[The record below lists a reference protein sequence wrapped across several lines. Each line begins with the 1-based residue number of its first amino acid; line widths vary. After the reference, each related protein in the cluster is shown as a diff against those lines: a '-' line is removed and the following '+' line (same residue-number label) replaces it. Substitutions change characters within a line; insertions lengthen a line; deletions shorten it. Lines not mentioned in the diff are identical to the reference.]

1 MNNKKF
7 LLSFLLVV
15 LIAFSLGSVSAEDAT
30 DVIAADDV
38 ADVIAVDDAAD
49 VVSTDIQP
57 TEATA
62 DAVQSAVDSA
72 KEGDVVDISNNA
84 EYDFADHA
92 TVKISTAGITIDG
105 KGTTTIKGYGD
116 GQGIFQIAAQ
126 NVTIQGINFIDTN
139 PKNDFKYN
147 GTTAGWGVSA
157 SAANGGLIKDCTFK
171 DFNSG
176 IVVMQTEGFT
186 IENNNFTGGYSTLLA
201 NDPTVNKEQGSKSLN
216 IYRQSSGVTVKG
228 NRFVGP
234 ILDGVSIAQG
244 SGSNYVLDNYF
255 EGNCYSIYFGG
266 ASTAGSL
273 ISGNTFVNCGFFK
286 EGNID
291 WKGLPVI
298 SIQKASDD
306 IAITDNTFKVINGNV
321 LIAAE
326 KGNEAHGFPT
336 PIGNINIT
344 GNTVD
349 KYSADVDATTV
360 TLFNVLIRDA
370 TSLNVTSPLNISD
383 NALEDGVKG
392 ISINFDG
399 NEIFSASE
407 AYLNE
412 TLDADHVYGA
422 ATLYDTVLTAKAL
435 KVYAGNTG
443 KLQATLVDSNG
454 VALTN
459 KEVAIVIDGVIK
471 NVKTDANGVATLSV
485 KYAAATTKYATIAFL
500 GEGNLYKSSIAT
512 AKITVVK
519 KATTLKAAKVK
530 VTGKAKKAIKVK
542 VTLKTGKTA
551 IKGKK
556 VTIKVN
562 GKTFSAKTNAKG
574 VATISVKVAKKGTF
588 KATFKFAGDSA
599 YKASTSKTVKFTI
612 KK

>member
-1 MNNKKF
+1 MNNKKI

-15 LIAFSLGSVSAEDAT
+15 LIALSLGSVSAEDAT
-30 DVIAADDV
+30 DAL
-38 ADVIAVDDAAD
+38 AVDDTVD
-49 VVSTDIQP
+49 VVAVDEPIQP
-57 TEATA
+57 ASDSVE
-62 DAVQSAVDSA
+62 DVQSAVDSA
-72 KEGDVVDISNNA
+72 NEGNTVDLSKYA
-84 EYDFADHA
+84 EYDFTNK
-92 TVKISTAGITIDG
+92 TVTISNNGVIVDG

-116 GQGIFQIAAQ
+116 GNGIFAIKAQ
-126 NVTIQGINFIDTN
+126 NVTIQGIKFIDTN

-147 GTTAGWGVSA
+147 GTTAGWGISA
-157 SAANGGLIKDCTFK
+157 SAANGGLIKNCEFT

-176 IVVMQTEGFT
+176 VVVMQTTGFT
-186 IENNNFTGGYSTLLA
+186 IEDNNFTGGYSTLLA

-216 IYRQSSGVTVKG
+216 IYRQSSQVTVKG

-244 SGSNYVLDNYF
+244 SGANYVLDNYF

-273 ISGNTFVNCGFFK
+273 IANNTFVNCGFFK
-286 EGNID
+286 EGSID

-306 IAITDNTFKVINGNV
+306 IAINDNTFEVIDGNV

-344 GNTVD
+344 GNTVT
-349 KYSADVDATTV
+349 KYSEDVDASTV

-370 TSLNVTSPLNISD
+370 TSLNVTSPIDVSKNTL
-383 NALEDGVKG
+383 AAGVKG

-399 NEIFSASE
+399 NEIFSATE
-407 AYLNE
+407 ALLND
-412 TLDADHVYGA
+412 TLDANHVYSA
-422 ATLYDTVLTAKAL
+422 NTLYDTVLTASDIKI
-435 KVYAGNTG
+435 YAGNNG
-443 KLQATLVDSNG
+443 KLKATLKDSNG

-459 KEVAIVIDGVIK
+459 KNVAIIIDGVIK
-471 NVKTDANGVATLSV
+471 EVTTDANGVATLPV
-485 KYAAATTKYATIAFL
+485 KYAGATTKYAAIVFA

-512 AKITVVK
+512 AKISVVK
-519 KATTLKAAKVK
+519 KATTLTAAKVK
-530 VTGKAKKAIKVK
+530 VTGKVKKAIKVK

-588 KATFKFAGDSA
+588 KAAFKFAGDSA
-599 YKASTSKTVKFTI
+599 YKASSSKTVKFTV

>member
-1 MNNKKF
+1 MNNKKI

-15 LIAFSLGSVSAEDAT
+15 LIAFSLGSVSAENAT
-30 DVIAADDV
+30 DAL
-38 ADVIAVDDAAD
+38 AVDDAVD
-49 VVSTDIQP
+49 VVAVDEPIQP
-57 TEATA
+57 AS
-62 DAVQSAVDSA
+62 DSVDDVQTAVDSA
-72 KEGDVVDISNNA
+72 KEGNTVDLSKYA
-84 EYDFADHA
+84 EYDFTDK
-92 TVKISTAGITIDG
+92 TVTISNNGVIVDD
-105 KGTTTIKGYGD
+105 KGTATIKGYGD
-116 GQGIFQIAAQ
+116 GNGIFAIKAQ
-126 NVTIQGINFIDTN
+126 NVTIQGIKFIDTN

-147 GTTAGWGVSA
+147 GTTAGWGISA
-157 SAANGGLIKDCTFK
+157 SAANGGLIKDCEFT

-176 IVVMQTEGFT
+176 VVVMQTTGFT
-186 IENNNFTGGYSTLLA
+186 IQDNNFTGGYSTLLA

-216 IYRQSSGVTVKG
+216 IYRQSSQVTVKG

-244 SGSNYVLDNYF
+244 SGANYVLDNYF

-273 ISGNTFVNCGFFK
+273 IANNTFVNCGFFK
-286 EGNID
+286 EGSID

-306 IAITDNTFKVINGNV
+306 IAINDNTFEVIDGNV

-344 GNTVD
+344 GNTVT
-349 KYSADVDATTV
+349 KYADDVDASTV

-370 TSLNVTSPLNISD
+370 TSLNVTSPIDVSKNTL
-383 NALEDGVKG
+383 AAGVKG

-399 NEIFSASE
+399 NEIFSATE
-407 AYLNE
+407 ALLNE
-412 TLDADHVYGA
+412 TLDTNHVYSA
-422 ATLYDTVLTAKAL
+422 NTLYDTVLTAANIKI
-435 KVYAGNTG
+435 YAGNNG
-443 KLQATLVDSNG
+443 KLQVTLKDSNG

-459 KEVAIVIDGVIK
+459 KKVSIIIDGVIK
-471 NVKTDANGVATLSV
+471 EATTNANGVATLSV
-485 KYAAATTKYATIAFL
+485 NYAGATTKYAAIVYA

-512 AKITVVK
+512 AKITVLK
-519 KATTLKAAKVK
+519 KATKLTAAKVK

-588 KATFKFAGDSA
+588 KATFKFAGDAA
-599 YKASTSKTVKFTI
+599 YKASSSKTVKFTI

>member
-1 MNNKKF
+1 MNNKKI

-15 LIAFSLGSVSAEDAT
+15 LIALSLGSVSAEDAT
-30 DVIAADDV
+30 DAL
-38 ADVIAVDDAAD
+38 AVDDTVD
-49 VVSTDIQP
+49 VVAVDEPIQP
-57 TEATA
+57 ASDSVE
-62 DAVQSAVDSA
+62 DVQSAVDSA
-72 KEGDVVDISNNA
+72 NEGNTVDLSKYA
-84 EYDFADHA
+84 EYDFTNK
-92 TVKISTAGITIDG
+92 TVTISNNGVIVDG

-116 GQGIFQIAAQ
+116 GNGIFAIKAQ
-126 NVTIQGINFIDTN
+126 NVTIQGIKFIDTN
-139 PKNDFKYN
+139 PKNDFRYN
-147 GTTAGWGVSA
+147 GTTAGWGISA
-157 SAANGGLIKDCTFK
+157 SAANGGLIKDCEFT

-176 IVVMQTEGFT
+176 VVVMQTTGFT
-186 IENNNFTGGYSTLLA
+186 IEDNNFTGGYSTLLA

-216 IYRQSSGVTVKG
+216 IYRQSSQVTVKG
-228 NRFVGP
+228 NSFIGP

-244 SGSNYVLDNYF
+244 SGANYVLDNYF

-273 ISGNTFVNCGFFK
+273 IANNTFVNCGFFK
-286 EGNID
+286 EGSID

-306 IAITDNTFKVINGNV
+306 IAIKDNTFEVIDGNV

-344 GNTVD
+344 GNTVT
-349 KYSADVDATTV
+349 KYTEDVDASTV

-370 TSLNVTSPLNISD
+370 TSLNVTSPIDVSKNTL
-383 NALEDGVKG
+383 AAGVKG

-407 AYLNE
+407 ALLND

-422 ATLYDTVLTAKAL
+422 KTLYDTTLTASDI
-435 KVYAGNTG
+435 KVYVGNNG
-443 KLQATLVDSNG
+443 KLQATLKDSNG

-459 KEVAIVIDGVIK
+459 KNVAIIIDGVIN
-471 NVKTDANGVATLSV
+471 NVTTDENGVATLPV
-485 KYAAATTKYATIAFL
+485 KYASATTKYAAIVFA

-519 KATTLKAAKVK
+519 KATTLTAAKVK
-530 VTGKAKKAIKVK
+530 VTGKVKKVIKVK

-588 KATFKFAGDSA
+588 KAAFKFAGDTA
-599 YKASTSKTVKFTI
+599 YKASSSKTVKFTV

>member
-1 MNNKKF
+1 MNNKKI

-15 LIAFSLGSVSAEDAT
+15 LIAFSLGSVSAENAT
-30 DVIAADDV
+30 DAL
-38 ADVIAVDDAAD
+38 AVDDAVD
-49 VVSTDIQP
+49 VVAVDEPIQP
-57 TEATA
+57 AS
-62 DAVQSAVDSA
+62 DSVDDVQTAVDSA
-72 KEGDVVDISNNA
+72 KEGNTVDLSKYA
-84 EYDFADHA
+84 EYDFTDK
-92 TVKISTAGITIDG
+92 TVTISNNGVIVDG

-116 GQGIFQIAAQ
+116 GNGIFAIKAQ
-126 NVTIQGINFIDTN
+126 NVTIQGIKFIDTN

-147 GTTAGWGVSA
+147 GTTAGWGISA
-157 SAANGGLIKDCTFK
+157 SAANGGLIKDCEFT

-176 IVVMQTEGFT
+176 VVVMQTTGFT
-186 IENNNFTGGYSTLLA
+186 IQDNNFTGGYSTLLA

-216 IYRQSSGVTVKG
+216 IYRQSSQVTVKG

-244 SGSNYVLDNYF
+244 SGANYVLDNYF

-273 ISGNTFVNCGFFK
+273 IANNTFVNCGFFK
-286 EGNID
+286 EGSID

-306 IAITDNTFKVINGNV
+306 IAINDNTFEVIDGNV

-344 GNTVD
+344 GNTVT
-349 KYSADVDATTV
+349 KYADDVDASTV

-370 TSLNVTSPLNISD
+370 TSLNVTSPIDVSKNTL
-383 NALEDGVKG
+383 AAGVKG

-399 NEIFSASE
+399 NEIFSATE
-407 AYLNE
+407 ALLNE
-412 TLDADHVYGA
+412 TLDANHVYSA
-422 ATLYDTVLTAKAL
+422 NTLYDTVLTAANIKI
-435 KVYAGNTG
+435 YAGNNG
-443 KLQATLVDSNG
+443 KLQVTLKDSNG

-459 KEVAIVIDGVIK
+459 KKVSIIIDGVIK
-471 NVKTDANGVATLSV
+471 EATTNANGVATLSV
-485 KYAAATTKYATIAFL
+485 KYAGATTKYAAIVYA

-512 AKITVVK
+512 AKITVLK
-519 KATTLKAAKVK
+519 KATKLTAAKVK

-588 KATFKFAGDSA
+588 KATFKFAGDAA
-599 YKASTSKTVKFTI
+599 YKASSSKTVKFTI

>member
-1 MNNKKF
+1 MNNKKI

-15 LIAFSLGSVSAEDAT
+15 LIALSLGSVSAEDAT
-30 DVIAADDV
+30 DAL
-38 ADVIAVDDAAD
+38 AVDDTVD
-49 VVSTDIQP
+49 VVAVDEPIQP
-57 TEATA
+57 ASDSVE
-62 DAVQSAVDSA
+62 DVQSAVDSA
-72 KEGDVVDISNNA
+72 NEGNTVDLSKYA
-84 EYDFADHA
+84 EYDFTNK
-92 TVKISTAGITIDG
+92 TVTISNNGVIVDG

-116 GQGIFQIAAQ
+116 GNGIFAIKAQ
-126 NVTIQGINFIDTN
+126 NVTIQGIKFIDTN
-139 PKNDFKYN
+139 PKNDFRYN
-147 GTTAGWGVSA
+147 GTTAGWGISA
-157 SAANGGLIKDCTFK
+157 SAANGGLIKDCEFT

-176 IVVMQTEGFT
+176 VVVMQTTGFT
-186 IENNNFTGGYSTLLA
+186 IEDNNFTGGYSTLLA

-216 IYRQSSGVTVKG
+216 IYRQSSQVTVKG

-244 SGSNYVLDNYF
+244 SGANYVLDNYF

-273 ISGNTFVNCGFFK
+273 IANNTFVNCGFFK
-286 EGNID
+286 EGSID

-306 IAITDNTFKVINGNV
+306 IAINDNTFEVIDGNV

-344 GNTVD
+344 GNTVT
-349 KYSADVDATTV
+349 KYAEDVDASTV

-370 TSLNVTSPLNISD
+370 TSLNVTSPIDVSKNTL
-383 NALEDGVKG
+383 AAGVKG

-407 AYLNE
+407 ALLND

-422 ATLYDTVLTAKAL
+422 KTLYDTTLTASDI
-435 KVYAGNTG
+435 KVYAGNNG
-443 KLQATLVDSNG
+443 KLQATLKDSNG

-459 KEVAIVIDGVIK
+459 KNVAIIIDGVIK
-471 NVKTDANGVATLSV
+471 EVTTDANGVATLPV
-485 KYAAATTKYATIAFL
+485 KYAGATTKYAAIVFA
-500 GEGNLYKSSIAT
+500 GEGNLYNSSIAT
-512 AKITVVK
+512 AKISVVK
-519 KATTLKAAKVK
+519 KATTLTAAKVK
-530 VTGKAKKAIKVK
+530 VTGKVKKAIKVK

-588 KATFKFAGDSA
+588 KAAFKFAGDSA
-599 YKASTSKTVKFTI
+599 YKASSSKTVKFTV

>member
-1 MNNKKF
+1 MNNKKI

-15 LIAFSLGSVSAEDAT
+15 LIAFSLGSVSAENAT
-30 DVIAADDV
+30 DAL
-38 ADVIAVDDAAD
+38 AVDDAVD
-49 VVSTDIQP
+49 VVAVDEPIQP
-57 TEATA
+57 AS
-62 DAVQSAVDSA
+62 DSVDDVQTAVDSA
-72 KEGDVVDISNNA
+72 KEGNTVDLSKYA
-84 EYDFADHA
+84 EYDFTDK
-92 TVKISTAGITIDG
+92 TVTISNNGVIVDG

-116 GQGIFQIAAQ
+116 GNGIFAIKAQ
-126 NVTIQGINFIDTN
+126 NVTIQGIKFIDTN

-147 GTTAGWGVSA
+147 GTTAGWGISA
-157 SAANGGLIKDCTFK
+157 SAANGGLIKDCEFT

-176 IVVMQTEGFT
+176 VVVMQTTGFT
-186 IENNNFTGGYSTLLA
+186 IQDNNFTGGYSTLLA

-216 IYRQSSGVTVKG
+216 IYRQSSQVTVKG

-244 SGSNYVLDNYF
+244 SGANYVLDNYF

-273 ISGNTFVNCGFFK
+273 IANNTFVNCGFFK
-286 EGNID
+286 EGSID

-306 IAITDNTFKVINGNV
+306 IAINDNTFEVIDGNV

-336 PIGNINIT
+336 PSGNINIT
-344 GNTVD
+344 GNTVT
-349 KYSADVDATTV
+349 KYADDVDASTV

-370 TSLNVTSPLNISD
+370 TSLNVTSPIDVSKNTL
-383 NALEDGVKG
+383 AAGVKG

-399 NEIFSASE
+399 NEIFSATE
-407 AYLNE
+407 ALLNE
-412 TLDADHVYGA
+412 TLDANHVYSA
-422 ATLYDTVLTAKAL
+422 NTLYDTVLTAANIKI
-435 KVYAGNTG
+435 YAGNNG
-443 KLQATLVDSNG
+443 KLQVTLKDSNG

-459 KEVAIVIDGVIK
+459 KKVSIIIDGVIK
-471 NVKTDANGVATLSV
+471 EATTNANGVATLSV
-485 KYAAATTKYATIAFL
+485 KYAGATTKYAAIVYA

-512 AKITVVK
+512 AKITVLK
-519 KATTLKAAKVK
+519 KATKLTAAKVK

-588 KATFKFAGDSA
+588 KATFKFAGDAA
-599 YKASTSKTVKFTI
+599 YKASSSKTVKFTI

>member
-1 MNNKKF
+1 MNNKKI

-15 LIAFSLGSVSAEDAT
+15 LIAFSLGSVSAENAT
-30 DVIAADDV
+30 DAL
-38 ADVIAVDDAAD
+38 AVDDAVD
-49 VVSTDIQP
+49 VVAVDEPIQP
-57 TEATA
+57 AS
-62 DAVQSAVDSA
+62 DSVDDVQTAVDSA
-72 KEGDVVDISNNA
+72 KEGNTVDLSKYA
-84 EYDFADHA
+84 EYDFTDK
-92 TVKISTAGITIDG
+92 TVTISNNGVIVDG

-116 GQGIFQIAAQ
+116 GNGIFAIKAQ
-126 NVTIQGINFIDTN
+126 NVTIQGIKFIDTN

-147 GTTAGWGVSA
+147 GTTAGWGISA
-157 SAANGGLIKDCTFK
+157 SAANGGLIKDCEFT

-176 IVVMQTEGFT
+176 VVVMQTTGFT
-186 IENNNFTGGYSTLLA
+186 IQDNNFTGGYSTLLA

-216 IYRQSSGVTVKG
+216 IYRQSSQVTVKG

-244 SGSNYVLDNYF
+244 SGANYVLDNYF

-273 ISGNTFVNCGFFK
+273 IANNTFVNCGFFK
-286 EGNID
+286 EGSID

-306 IAITDNTFKVINGNV
+306 IAINDNTFEVIDGNV

-344 GNTVD
+344 GNTVT
-349 KYSADVDATTV
+349 KYADDVDASTV

-370 TSLNVTSPLNISD
+370 TSLNVTSPIDVSKNTL
-383 NALEDGVKG
+383 AAGVKG

-399 NEIFSASE
+399 NEIFSATE
-407 AYLNE
+407 ALLNE
-412 TLDADHVYGA
+412 TLDTNHVYSA
-422 ATLYDTVLTAKAL
+422 NTLYDTVLTAANIKI
-435 KVYAGNTG
+435 YAGNNG
-443 KLQATLVDSNG
+443 KLQVTLKDSNG

-459 KEVAIVIDGVIK
+459 KKVSIIIDGVIK
-471 NVKTDANGVATLSV
+471 EATTNANGVATLSV
-485 KYAAATTKYATIAFL
+485 KYAGATTKYAAIVYA

-512 AKITVVK
+512 AKITVLK
-519 KATTLKAAKVK
+519 KATKLTAAKVK
-530 VTGKAKKAIKVK
+530 VTGKAKKVIKVK

-588 KATFKFAGDSA
+588 KATFKFAGDAA
-599 YKASTSKTVKFTI
+599 YKASSSKTVKFTI